1 MWPQTYTNGHRY
13 YREQRGSR
21 GTGYCVDR
29 SRSMIC
35 EIPDEQMGRIIEA
48 IALPETWQDRI
59 LAQLHL
65 EDEVKRVEKERKDT
79 EQRLKRWDRCT
90 WTTRFPLKSTSGKGG
105 IWRTVFRP

>member
-1 MWPQTYTNGHRY
+1 MWSQTYTNGHRY

-29 SRSMIC
+29 NRSMVC

-59 LAQLHL
+59 LAGRRHTTYPPGPFDLNL
-65 EDEVKRVEKERKDT
+65 RRRKR
-79 EQRLKRWDRCT
+79 
-90 WTTRFPLKSTSGKGG
+90 
-105 IWRTVFRP
+105 